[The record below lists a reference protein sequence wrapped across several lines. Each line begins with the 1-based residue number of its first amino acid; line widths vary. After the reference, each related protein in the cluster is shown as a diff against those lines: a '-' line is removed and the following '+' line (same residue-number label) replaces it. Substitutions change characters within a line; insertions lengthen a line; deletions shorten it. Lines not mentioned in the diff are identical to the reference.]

1 MRRVVLVIPF
11 ALPMLFTVVT
21 LVLVMVNRSVGR
33 GPTRLSERDTGLT
46 SFNDENSAANLRLV
60 WHSVPG
66 TADTWLNREKLR
78 ELGFDTSVDPSSRE
92 APRHY
97 GRALPRD
104 VFIAFELQE
113 NPIVIEPGGPNR
125 GGPLSR
131 LVPVDAARDA
141 GTLEARYPDPA
152 THLIAQG
159 AVRPALQGQPSG
171 PYFVT
176 GWVMNIT
183 PSRIHIPPSLA
194 RNLPRDPSTEA
205 RGPGAARLPPYS
217 FTVSVN
223 YGTRWEPWVT
233 EVRGFGAP

>member
-1 MRRVVLVIPF
+1 MKRLVLLIPF
-11 ALPMLFTVVT
+11 ALPILFTAVT
-21 LVLVMVNRSVGR
+21 LVLVTVNRSGGR
-33 GPTRLSERDTGLT
+33 GPTRLTERDTGLT
-46 SFNDENSAANLRLV
+46 SFDDENSAANLRLV

-113 NPIVIEPGGPNR
+113 NPIVLESPGPR
-125 GGPLSR
+125 PVGPLSR

-141 GTLEARYPDPA
+141 ETLEARYPDPA

-159 AVRPALQGQPSG
+159 MVRPTLQGVPSRSA
-171 PYFVT
+171 FVT
-176 GWVMNIT
+176 GWVVNIT

-194 RNLPRDPSTEA
+194 GNLPRHTSESE
-205 RGPGAARLPPYS
+205 RQPGAARLPSNS
-217 FTVSVN
+217 FTVSVR
-223 YGTRWEPWVT
+223 YGTRWEPWVVD
-233 EVRGFGAP
+233 VR

>member
-1 MRRVVLVIPF
+1 MKRPLLVIPF
-11 ALPMLFTVVT
+11 ALPILFTAIT
-21 LVLVMVNRSVGR
+21 LVLVMVNRSGGR
-33 GPTRLSERDTGLT
+33 GPTRLSEREAGLS
-46 SFNDENSAANLRLV
+46 SFNDDNSAANLRLV

-78 ELGFDTSVDPSSRE
+78 ELGFDTSVDPSSPE
-92 APRHY
+92 APRRY

-104 VFIAFELQE
+104 VFVAFELQE
-113 NPIVIEPGGPNR
+113 NPVAIEPAGPAR

-131 LVPVDAARDA
+131 LAPVDAARDA
-141 GTLEARYPDPA
+141 ETLEARYPDPA

-159 AVRPALQGQPSG
+159 AVRPTLQGQPSG

-176 GWVMNIT
+176 GWIMNVN
-183 PSRIHIPPSLA
+183 PSRIHVPPSLA
-194 RNLPRDPSTEA
+194 QNLRRNPFGAERDPGTT
-205 RGPGAARLPPYS
+205 RPPQDS

-233 EVRGFGAP
+233 EVRRD